1 MARVLTHPP
10 SAACLSATMRDLGY
24 SLETAVADLLDN
36 SISAGA
42 DSIEIFCNLAG
53 KDPSLVILD
62 NGIGLSEA
70 DLIQAMRHGASNP
83 KSRRSPKDLG
93 RFGLGL
99 KTASFS
105 QCRALTMASRKNG
118 VLSAAT
124 WSLDLIDEK
133 DEWLLQVLDQNEISA
148 LPMIDALTGT
158 GTAVI
163 WRSLDRLSES
173 ESGEL
178 REEIVAEKLAVLRQ
192 HLSLVFHRFL
202 AGEVAGFKRLSILV
216 NGLQLK
222 AFDPFCRKNSATQ
235 LLPEEVVHF
244 GSEQVR
250 LQPYI
255 LPHHSRLSVKEFD
268 LYRERSDFISN
279 QGVYVYRNGRLMVW
293 GDWFRLV
300 PKGETTKLARVQIDF
315 SNAMDEYWTI
325 DIKKSRAR
333 PPLAVRERLRQI
345 INAITNRSI
354 SVHRGR
360 GMRLHQEQ
368 AAPMWE
374 RYADRER
381 VRFALNVQ
389 HPLIASLR
397 NGLNKEQAGQLQLLI
412 ESVSAALPLEMIYSD
427 YSTHPKE
434 MADAQ
439 SDPKLVRE
447 RLKLIRQEMFG
458 DGSGNAE
465 LFRRIVES
473 AKLFEGQSE
482 SIDTFIKETFS

>member
-42 DSIEIFCNLAG
+42 DNIQIFCNLAG

-62 NGIGLSEA
+62 NGIGLSEVE
-70 DLIQAMRHGASNP
+70 LIQAMRHGASNP

-105 QCRALTMASRKNG
+105 QCRILTMASRKSE

-124 WSLDLIDEK
+124 WNLNLIDEK
-133 DEWLLQVLDQNEISA
+133 DEWLLEVHEQSEIVA
-148 LPMIDALTGT
+148 LPMIDSLSGT

-163 WRSLDRLSES
+163 WRNLDRLSES

-178 REEIVAEKLAVLRQ
+178 REEIIAEKLSVLRQ

-202 AGEVAGFKRLSILV
+202 AGEIDGFKRLSISV

-244 GSEQVR
+244 GSERVS

-315 SNAMDEYWTI
+315 SNAMDEHWTI

-360 GMRLHQEQ
+360 GMRLYQEQ

-374 RYADRER
+374 RYADRDR
-381 VRFALNVQ
+381 VRFAINVQ
-389 HPLIASLR
+389 HPLISSLKA
-397 NGLNKEQAGQLQLLI
+397 GLDKEQVGQLQLLI

-427 YSTHPKE
+427 FSTHPKE

-439 SDPKLVRE
+439 SDPTLVHE

-458 DGSGNAE
+458 DGPGNAE

-473 AKLFEGQSE
+473 ARLFEGHSE
-482 SIDTFIKETFS
+482 SIEKFIEETFN